1 MLAGQKFGG
10 RGGGGGPGFPLQ
22 VLGVQGG
29 RLQMSSQLARALG
42 FRVQWCNLS
51 VGDRQNCGPFSG
63 TLNIR
68 CHIVIGIRKG
78 TMILITTPVE
88 SVFVVVKDDR
98 ATPP

>member
-1 MLAGQKFGG
+1 M
-10 RGGGGGPGFPLQ
+10 GGGERSGISASG
-22 VLGVQGG
+22 LGVQGG

-68 CHIVIGIRKG
+68 CHIVIGIQKR
-78 TMILITTPVE
+78 TMILTTTPVE